1 MPQLYNNRKP
11 VNYGDI
17 LSKSGEQDQADLL
30 FDRILELIRKGPRL
44 GAYGYWVTDVQVYA
58 QRSQKEQALAAL
70 RQAVDEGWRYNWWY
84 HFEHDASLEPI
95 GDDSEF
101 QAMLAEVKADMAEQ
115 LARVREMEASGEIAA
130 PKNK

>member
-58 QRSQKEQALAAL
+58 QRGQKEQALAAL
-70 RQAVDEGWRYNWWY
+70 RQAVDEGWRYSWWY
-84 HFEHDASLEPI
+84 HFEHDASLESI
-95 GDDSEF
+95 RDEAEF
-101 QAMLAEVKADMAEQ
+101 QAMLAEVKADMTEQ